1 MRGRVQAGPR
11 LLGHRWALPG
21 TLLPAAL
28 LPSARAHVPRQG
40 GEGDAQARLQGP
52 WLLPEPGWGAGVLPP
67 GHSGTHPEVPL
78 GSFWETTHLAWSQ
91 GTHSKAENLGNVF
104 CLDRGPGLHLLHHH
118 LHRGPHLEHPPLLPG
133 NGKELGGAI
142 FINPKGRLTLMHSL
156 LIRLLL
162 PQDSI
167 YVGNGPD
174 PRGSNCLPDR
184 VWDDHKIKLNFHT
197 NTKHAQWQHKT
208 NFLC

>member
-1 MRGRVQAGPR
+1 MSST
-11 LLGHRWALPG
+11 WN
-21 TLLPAAL
+21 PAASSATTKRESSCPSTGWRRWCSSPVTRSL
-28 LPSARAHVPRQG
+28 TPPRTRLRSRSSSARALWDASRSVSGIFLRNHTPR
-40 GEGDAQARLQGP
+40 L
-52 WLLPEPGWGAGVLPP
+52 EPGYIVYYTLK
-67 GHSGTHPEVPL
+67 S
-78 GSFWETTHLAWSQ
+78 
-91 GTHSKAENLGNVF
+91 SKFRKCF
-104 CLDRGPGLHLLHHH
+104 CLDRGPGLYLLHHH

-133 NGKELGGAI
+133 KGKEIGGAI
-142 FINPKGRLTLMHSL
+142 FIGLKGRLTLMHSL

-162 PQDSI
+162 PQDSL

-184 VWDDHKIKLNFHT
+184 VWDDHKMKLNFHT